1 MIIKDVARFS
11 REITIANNFVLYI
24 AVTKKDKEEQY
35 TRFGIRFP
43 NMKDITY
50 LDTMQIAFLQQ
61 ALKTGVDW
69 AIEKQL
75 EIEIEK

>member
-1 MIIKDVARFS
+1 MTIKDVIEFS
-11 REITIANNFVLYI
+11 REITIERNFVLYI
-24 AVTKKDKEEQY
+24 TVTKKDEKKQY
-35 TRFGIRFP
+35 TRYGIRFP
-43 NMKDITY
+43 GNNDVIY

-75 EIEIEK
+75 EIEER

>member
-1 MIIKDVARFS
+1 MTIKDVIEFS
-11 REITIANNFVLYI
+11 REITIERNFVLYI
-24 AVTKKDKEEQY
+24 TVTKKDEEEQY
-35 TRFGIRFP
+35 TRYGIRFHG
-43 NMKDITY
+43 NNDVIY